1 MAFEFAEG
9 GAKGLATFGIPFG
22 AVDVD
27 GASGAFD
34 IDKVDGV
41 GGEEGD
47 IDFKVLAV
55 AGDLEV
61 VDDGIGVGEAIA
73 QVGDNEAFGI
83 VDGLAN
89 RNHLCH
95 QAASLIFQSIRSVA
109 CCSSKQAFERNSI
122 ASFTSFAI
130 RPLLS

>member
-1 MAFEFAEG
+1 MAFEFEQGGGEG
-9 GAKGLATFGIPFG
+9 LFPFGIPFG
-22 AVDVD
+22 AVDAD
-27 GASGAFD
+27 GSGGAFD
-34 IDKVDGV
+34 VDEVNGV

-61 VDDGIGVGEAIA
+61 MDNGVGVGEAIA
-73 QVGDNEAFGI
+73 QVGDDEALGI

-95 QAASLIFQSIRSVA
+95 YCCPNSVIASLVIWMAWFSRILAFSIFS
-109 CCSSKQAFERNSI
+109 
-122 ASFTSFAI
+122 
-130 RPLLS
+130 